1 MNILWLC
8 NGVISNISKEY
19 GIENGGISWIDSIFK
34 TISKRENI
42 YMSVVFPIYDEKKM
56 VKKEKENVKYYGFS
70 KKK

>member
-42 YMSVVFPIYDEKKM
+42 CLSVVFPIYDEKKM